1 MALETN
7 LSNVVIHLVSLC
19 TSLIVLGEV
28 MSSIALTFLDL
39 PQFLVEIP

>member
-7 LSNVVIHLVSLC
+7 LSNAAIRLVSLC
-19 TSLIVLGEV
+19 TSLIVIGEV

-39 PQFLVEIP
+39 RQFLVEIP